1 VGRSGSKAINN
12 QKIII
17 KFRFMTINI
26 PPFNPKAMHKKIQPS
41 QIYIAKSINDQG
53 SENNTIDNEVDH
65 NQNWGEKCA
74 TIEFLI

>member
-1 VGRSGSKAINN
+1 
-12 QKIII
+12 
-17 KFRFMTINI
+17 MTINI

>member
-1 VGRSGSKAINN
+1 
-12 QKIII
+12 
-17 KFRFMTINI
+17 
-26 PPFNPKAMHKKIQPS
+26 MHNKIQPS